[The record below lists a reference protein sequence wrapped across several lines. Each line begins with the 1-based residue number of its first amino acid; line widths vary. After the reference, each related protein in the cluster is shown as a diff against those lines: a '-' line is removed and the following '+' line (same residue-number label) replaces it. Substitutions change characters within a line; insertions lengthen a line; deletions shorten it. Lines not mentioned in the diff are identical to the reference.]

1 MRLLSKEDMPPVLLN
16 SAALHPPF
24 PMQWNILDFTLWK
37 SYGRHLVNCLLWN
50 PPSTAFFRIV
60 EPMVRMPVL
69 LWDKLCSLPAFVMHP
84 FPCSTLLSCFGSVT
98 ESTPVDQSQPTCL
111 TPEEQRKLEPEVTI
125 CDQPLPARYTD
136 SLRLHK
142 DAVFRPDNC
151 AERCTLRF
159 QQTAHRNS
167 SKHVGVPSTATPL
180 DSSVFS
186 DESLGHDTTAVLT
199 QIPRPSI
206 IKVPKVSTSLTSQGV
221 QFP

>member
-1 MRLLSKEDMPPVLLN
+1 MLLLSKEDMPAVRLNPV
-16 SAALHPPF
+16 ALHLPF
-24 PMQWNILDFTLWK
+24 PMQWNLLAFTLWK
-37 SYGRHLVNCLLWN
+37 SYGRHLVNCLLWSL
-50 PPSTAFFRIV
+50 PSTAIFRIV

-111 TPEEQRKLEPEVTI
+111 TPEEQRKLEPEVTV
-125 CDQPLPARYTD
+125 CDQPVPARYTD

-151 AERCTLRF
+151 AERNN
-159 QQTAHRNS
+159 TANRNS
-167 SKHVGVPSTATPL
+167 SKCVGVPSTAMPL
-180 DSSVFS
+180 DSSLFP
-186 DESLGHDTTAVLT
+186 DESLGHDPTAVLT

-206 IKVPKVSTSLTSQGV
+206 IKVPKVSTSLTS
-221 QFP
+221 